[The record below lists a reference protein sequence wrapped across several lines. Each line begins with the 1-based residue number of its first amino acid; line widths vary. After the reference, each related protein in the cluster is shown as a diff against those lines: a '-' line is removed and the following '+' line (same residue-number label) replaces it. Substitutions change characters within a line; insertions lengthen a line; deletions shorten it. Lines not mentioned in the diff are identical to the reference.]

1 MIAPEQ
7 RRRWT
12 FTEGFLFAAFLFW
25 CTAGLIFT
33 FARLTPAEI
42 GRWHLP
48 PDLEN
53 FVDLCIYN
61 GDPILIILAFFN
73 THLHAARQWTAGV
86 ARRWAIFICF
96 YAFVIE
102 TFGTLSSL
110 PFGDYH
116 YTDKFGP
123 LLGAVPFTIPFAWHV
138 IVTNAL
144 FLVRAVAPH
153 TSRLAEN
160 LATGA
165 VCTAYDFV
173 LEPFA
178 TNVKGYWIWS
188 DGSVPL
194 INYLAW
200 FVISTLLVRFFAP
213 TLTSLFRFDI
223 RPAVILGGTLL
234 IFLAGE
240 LATRFYQ

>member
-1 MIAPEQ
+1 MIAPAH
-7 RRRWT
+7 RRPWT
-12 FTEGFLFAAFLFW
+12 FTEGFFFAAFLFW

-33 FARLTPAEI
+33 FTRFTPAEI
-42 GRWHLP
+42 GRWHLQ

-86 ARRWAIFICF
+86 ARRWAFIIC
-96 YAFVIE
+96 AFAFAIE
-102 TFGTLSSL
+102 TVGTLTSL

-123 LLGAVPFTIPFAWHV
+123 LLGVVPLTIPFAWHV

-144 FLVRAVAPH
+144 FLVRAVAPQLH
-153 TSRLAEN
+153 GLAED

-178 TNVKGYWIWS
+178 TKVKGYWIWS
-188 DGSVPL
+188 GGSVPL
-194 INYLAW
+194 LNYIAW
-200 FVISTLLVRFFAP
+200 FVLSTLLVRFFAP
-213 TLTSLFRFDI
+213 TLSSLFRFDI
-223 RPAVILGGTLL
+223 RPATVLGGTLL

-240 LATRFYQ
+240 FATRFYQ